1 MKKEIFNYKYTY
13 DLDDFIKYGK
23 INKNIKYGRFIKLE
37 FIIIFCSIFSEIH
50 HSIYLYLL
58 MLSLITLILYI
69 INYITL
75 DGYIKKLYNLLILS
89 EKEYKIKFYDEYLI
103 RSNEISSNIIK
114 YSKINKIVETD
125 DNYYIIYKKFFI
137 CLKKG
142 ELDKEKLNYIKTI
155 KLKKQKIIGRETNNT
170 INAVNIFL
178 KIAFIIN
185 IFNLLYL
192 IYNMVGSYSEDI
204 CYPIFI
210 VLIISL
216 IFLIISIILYKKGY
230 KSLKHILINTLCIIL
245 SISSMIIDLSPK
257 NIPISYDEIY
267 KYEHISSINFPKK
280 GIFYKGINYYE
291 NNINDFKYFSAIYSD
306 DNANDIKHEILQSN
320 NWIASDSISSNIKI
334 RNLNFSSGY
343 YLIYNKSLN
352 KYIKKIQRKEEY
364 AYCVMIY
371 NPSVKNLVILEYKY

>member
-1 MKKEIFNYKYTY
+1 MIKEIFNYKYTY
-13 DLDDFIKYGK
+13 DFDDFIRYGK
-23 INKNIKYGRFIKLE
+23 INKSIKYGRFIKLE
-37 FIIIFCSIFSEIH
+37 LIIIFCSIFSEIH
-50 HSIYLYLL
+50 QSIYLYLL

-75 DGYIKKLYNLLILS
+75 DGYIKKLYNSLVLS

-103 RSNEISSNIIK
+103 RSSEISSNTIE

-125 DNYYIIYKKFFI
+125 DNFYIIYKKLFV
-137 CLKKG
+137 CLKKR
-142 ELDKEKLNYIKTI
+142 ELSEMKQNYIKTI
-155 KLKKQKIIGRETNNT
+155 KPKKRSSIKIE
-170 INAVNIFL
+170 INDSVKTFMKFI
-178 KIAFIIN
+178 FIIN
-185 IFNLLYL
+185 IITLLYL
-192 IYNMVGSYSEDI
+192 IYNMVGSYSEDV
-204 CYPIFI
+204 CYPVFI

-230 KSLKHILINTLCIIL
+230 KSLKHIIINTLCIIL
-245 SISSMIIDLSPK
+245 SISSMILDLSPK

-280 GIFYKGINYYE
+280 GIFYKGVNYHE

-352 KYIKKIQRKEEY
+352 KYIKKIQRKEGY

>member
-13 DLDDFIKYGK
+13 DFDDFIRYGK

-37 FIIIFCSIFSEIH
+37 LIIIFCSIFSEIH
-50 HSIYLYLL
+50 QSIYLYLL

-75 DGYIKKLYNLLILS
+75 DGYIKKLYNSLVLS

-103 RSNEISSNIIK
+103 RSSEISSNTIE
-114 YSKINKIVETD
+114 YSKINKIIETD
-125 DNYYIIYKKFFI
+125 DNFYIIYKKLFV
-137 CLKKG
+137 CLKKR
-142 ELDKEKLNYIKTI
+142 ELSEMEQNYIKTI
-155 KLKKQKIIGRETNNT
+155 KPKKRGSIKIE
-170 INAVNIFL
+170 INDFVKTFMKFI
-178 KIAFIIN
+178 FIIN
-185 IFNLLYL
+185 IITLLYL
-192 IYNMVGSYSEDI
+192 IYNMVGSYSEDV
-204 CYPIFI
+204 CYPVFI

-230 KSLKHILINTLCIIL
+230 KSLKHIIINTLCIIL
-245 SISSMIIDLSPK
+245 SISSMILDLSPK

-280 GIFYKGINYYE
+280 GIFYKGVNYYE

-352 KYIKKIQRKEEY
+352 KYIKKIQRKEGY

>member
-1 MKKEIFNYKYTY
+1 MIKEIFNYKYTY
-13 DLDDFIKYGK
+13 DFDDFIRYGK

-37 FIIIFCSIFSEIH
+37 LIIIFCSIFSEIH
-50 HSIYLYLL
+50 QSIYLYLL

-75 DGYIKKLYNLLILS
+75 DGYIKKLYNSLVLS

-103 RSNEISSNIIK
+103 RSSEISSNTIE

-125 DNYYIIYKKFFI
+125 DNFYIIYKKLFV
-137 CLKKG
+137 CLKKR
-142 ELDKEKLNYIKTI
+142 ELSEMKQNYIKTI
-155 KLKKQKIIGRETNNT
+155 KPKKRSSIKIE
-170 INAVNIFL
+170 INDFVKTFMKFI
-178 KIAFIIN
+178 FIIN
-185 IFNLLYL
+185 IITLLYL
-192 IYNMVGSYSEDI
+192 IYNMVGSYSEDV
-204 CYPIFI
+204 CYPVFI

-230 KSLKHILINTLCIIL
+230 KSLKHIIINTLCIIL
-245 SISSMIIDLSPK
+245 SISSMILDLSPK

-280 GIFYKGINYYE
+280 GIFYKGVNYYE

-352 KYIKKIQRKEEY
+352 KYIKKIQRKEGY